1 MIDSYQDVGAR
12 LRRGVVTGST
22 QGGRLLVR
30 EDLNERTFT
39 CESLRLSAGPRFDYV
54 DGTEVVF
61 VAADDDEQYG
71 YILGALERPN
81 TEPTSA
87 ADVTV
92 VRDGEPAVISLRA
105 RQRLELSCG
114 RASLIMNADG
124 TVVLKGTTVV
134 SRASGVNKIRGA
146 AVRIN

>member
-1 MIDSYQDVGAR
+1 MIDSYQEVAAR

-22 QGGRLLVR
+22 IDGRIRVR
-30 EDLNERTFT
+30 EEYGERVFT
-39 CESLRLSAGPRFDYV
+39 CDTLRLVAGPRLSYTIGTEVLLLASDDDDEIGYVLGALDGSGADTSASPSIAVARDDDATVIRLSA
-54 DGTEVVF
+54 
-61 VAADDDEQYG
+61 
-71 YILGALERPN
+71 
-81 TEPTSA
+81 
-87 ADVTV
+87 
-92 VRDGEPAVISLRA
+92 
-105 RQRLELSCG
+105 RQLLELTCG